1 MAYYME
7 LAPGDTLVVGDG
19 TRISVERKSG
29 QRTRLKIESDQDV
42 ERIKAG
48 EPVPPRESSAS
59 TKQSPAPVPSAGGQ
73 AAQPGTPWLQRRSTL
88 G

>member
-48 EPVPPRESSAS
+48 EPVPPRHQR
-59 TKQSPAPVPSAGGQ
+59 TSPAPSPEPAPSH
-73 AAQPGTPWLQRRSTL
+73 PGTPWLQRRPTVV
-88 G
+88 

>member
-48 EPVPPRESSAS
+48 EPVPARQI
-59 TKQSPAPVPSAGGQ
+59 TKPPSPAPAPEVQGQ
-73 AAQPGTPWLQRRSTL
+73 QPVTPWLQRRPAVR
-88 G
+88 